1 MKTFKKIL
9 SVSLALLMIL
19 GCLCLPS
26 FAIGEKIDVKLRVEG
41 IKACLFYGSVEIDDS
56 ASVLD
61 VLKAA
66 PGIEVTA
73 SESEYGGEYVT
84 AINGEKEKSFGGWD
98 GWLYTVNGVES
109 QESIDK
115 QIVKNGDSVLV
126 YYGDPY
132 GVGFA
137 YPTADTSKLADGKLS
152 FTTTVTTYDE
162 NWNATEKVEPI
173 KNYSIIWG
181 YGDGKTVTITSDT
194 NGVVSIAKEYLQK
207 GEHSVQIEKYSPEGL
222 PLVLRFAPDYTVT
235 VGKKSVFD
243 SIKDFFNK
251 VLGYFKGIISK
262 IVDFVKSIGVK

>member
-66 PGIEVTA
+66 PGIEITA
-73 SESEYGGEYVT
+73 SESEYGAYVT
-84 AINGEKEKSFGGWD
+84 AINGEKEKTFGGWD
-98 GWLYTVNGVES
+98 GWLTMVNGEEPQVS
-109 QESIDK
+109 VDK
-115 QIVKNGDSVLV
+115 QIVKDSDSVIV

-132 GVGFA
+132 GEGF
-137 YPTADTSKLADGKLS
+137 YFPTADTSKLSDGILT
-152 FTTTVTTYDE
+152 FTTTVTVYDE
-162 NWNATEKVEPI
+162 QWNPTQTTETI
-173 KNYSIIWG
+173 KDYSIQWG
-181 YGDGKTVTITSDT
+181 YGDGKTVTLTSDE
-194 NGVVSIAKEYLQK
+194 NGVVTIAKDYLQA
-207 GEHSVQIEKYSPEGL
+207 GEHSVQISKTAENGL
-222 PLVLRFAPDYTVT
+222 PQVLRFAPDYTVT

-251 VLGYFKGIISK
+251 VLGFFKGIISK
-262 IVDFVKSIGVK
+262 IIDFVKSIGVK